1 MTITIF
7 LADDHTVL
15 RDSLRFLLDAQPDFH
30 VIGVANNGRDA
41 AQQVEHL
48 HPDVAILD
56 IGMPKMNGIK
66 ATERICHACPTTHVI
81 ILSMHRTPEHI
92 SQALQVGARG
102 YLLKES
108 ASDEVI
114 EAIRI
119 VHAGK
124 RYLSQSISDVV
135 LDYYVDLHRGETEP
149 DPLESLTLREREVM
163 QLLVEGKSSAEI
175 GVLLALSPRT
185 VDTYRG
191 RIMQKLDVPH
201 LPGLVKFAIQHG
213 LIPLE

>member
-1 MTITIF
+1 MSITIF

-15 RDSLRFLLDAQPDFH
+15 RDSLRFLLDAQPDFQ
-30 VIGVANNGRDA
+30 VIGVADNGRDA
-41 AQQVEHL
+41 AQQVECL

-66 ATERICHACPTTHVI
+66 ATERICRACPATRVI

-135 LDYYVDLHRGETEP
+135 LNYYVDLHRGETEP

-213 LIPLE
+213 LISLE

>member
-7 LADDHTVL
+7 LADDHAVL
-15 RDSLRFLLDAQPDFH
+15 RDSLRFLLDAQLDFQ
-30 VIGVANNGRDA
+30 VVGVADNGRDA
-41 AQQVEHL
+41 ARQVEHL

-56 IGMPKMNGIK
+56 IGMPEMDGIE
-66 ATERICHACPTTHVI
+66 ATGRICQAHPATQVI

-92 SQALQVGARG
+92 NQALQAGARG

-124 RYLSQSISDVV
+124 RYLSQSISDTI
-135 LDYYVDLHRGETEP
+135 LDYYVDLHQGETTP
-149 DPLESLTLREREVM
+149 DPLESLTSRERQVL
-163 QLLVEGKSSAEI
+163 QLLVEGKSSAKI
-175 GVLLALSPRT
+175 GDLLSLSSRT
-185 VDTYRG
+185 VDTYRS
-191 RIMQKLDVPH
+191 RIMQKLNIPH
-201 LPGLVKFAIQHG
+201 VPGLVKFAIQHG
-213 LIPLE
+213 LTSLE

>member
-15 RDSLRFLLDAQPDFH
+15 RDSLSFLLDAQPDFQ
-30 VIGVANNGRDA
+30 VVGVADNGRDA
-41 AQQVEHL
+41 VRQVEQL
-48 HPDVAILD
+48 LPDVAVLD
-56 IGMPKMNGIK
+56 ITMPEMNGIQ
-66 ATERICHACPTTHVI
+66 AAERICHICPATQVI

-119 VHAGK
+119 VHAGQ
-124 RYLSQSISDVV
+124 RYLSQSISDTV
-135 LDYYVDLHRGETEP
+135 LDYYVDLHRGETAP
-149 DPLESLTLREREVM
+149 DPLDSLTLREQEVL
-163 QLLVEGKSSAEI
+163 QLLVEGKSSSEI
-175 GVLLALSPRT
+175 GDHLSLSPRT
-185 VDTYRG
+185 VDTYRS
-191 RIMQKLDVPH
+191 RIMQKLDIRN

-213 LIPLE
+213 LTSLE

>member
-15 RDSLRFLLDAQPDFH
+15 RDSLSFLLDAQPDFQ
-30 VIGVANNGRDA
+30 VVGVADNGRDA
-41 AQQVEHL
+41 VRQVEQL
-48 HPDVAILD
+48 LPDVAVLD
-56 IGMPKMNGIK
+56 ISMPEMNGIQ
-66 ATERICHACPTTHVI
+66 AAERICRVCPATQVI

-119 VHAGK
+119 VYAGQ
-124 RYLSQSISDVV
+124 RYLSQSISDTV
-135 LDYYVDLHRGETEP
+135 LDYYVGLHRGETAP
-149 DPLESLTLREREVM
+149 DPLDSLTAREREVL

-175 GVLLALSPRT
+175 GEHLSLSPRT
-185 VDTYRG
+185 VDTYRS
-191 RIMQKLDVPH
+191 RIMQKLDIRN

-213 LIPLE
+213 LTSLE

>member
-15 RDSLRFLLDAQPDFH
+15 RDSLRFLLDAQPDFQ
-30 VIGVANNGRDA
+30 VIGVADNGRDA
-41 AQQVEHL
+41 AQQIEHL

-66 ATERICHACPTTHVI
+66 ATERICRVCPATQVI

-135 LDYYVDLHRGETEP
+135 LNYYVDLHRGEIEP
-149 DPLESLTLREREVM
+149 DPLESLTLREREVV
-163 QLLVEGKSSAEI
+163 QLLVEGKLSAEI
-175 GVLLALSPRT
+175 GILLALSPRT

-191 RIMQKLDVPH
+191 RIMQKLGVPH

>member
-15 RDSLRFLLDAQPDFH
+15 RDSLRFLLDAQPDFQ

-41 AQQVEHL
+41 ARQVERL

-56 IGMPKMNGIK
+56 IGMPEMNGIK
-66 ATERICHACPTTHVI
+66 ATERICRACSDTQVI

-124 RYLSQSISDVV
+124 RYLSRSISDVV
-135 LDYYVDLHRGETEP
+135 LDYYVDLHRGEIEP
-149 DPLESLTLREREVM
+149 DPLESLTVREREVM

-213 LIPLE
+213 LIALE

>member
-1 MTITIF
+1 
-7 LADDHTVL
+7 
-15 RDSLRFLLDAQPDFH
+15 
-30 VIGVANNGRDA
+30 
-41 AQQVEHL
+41 
-48 HPDVAILD
+48 
-56 IGMPKMNGIK
+56 
-66 ATERICHACPTTHVI
+66 
-81 ILSMHRTPEHI
+81 
-92 SQALQVGARG
+92 
-102 YLLKES
+102 LLKES

-135 LDYYVDLHRGETEP
+135 LNYYVDLHRGETEP

-213 LIPLE
+213 LIALE

>member
-15 RDSLRFLLDAQPDFH
+15 RDSLRFLLDAQPDFQ

-41 AQQVEHL
+41 AQQIERL
-48 HPDVAILD
+48 RPNVAILD
-56 IGMPKMNGIK
+56 ISMPHMNGIQV
-66 ATERICHACPTTHVI
+66 TERIYRVCPVTRVI

-92 SQALQVGARG
+92 TQALQAGARG

-114 EAIRI
+114 EAISI
-119 VHAGK
+119 VHAEK
-124 RYLSQSISDVV
+124 RYLSQSISDMV
-135 LDYYVDLHRGETEP
+135 LDYYVDLHRGETDP
-149 DPLESLTLREREVM
+149 DPLESLTQREREVL

-175 GVLLALSPRT
+175 GNFVSLSPRT
-185 VDTYRG
+185 VDTYRS
-191 RIMQKLDVPH
+191 RIMQKLSIPH
-201 LPGLVKFAIQHG
+201 LPGLVRFAIQCG
-213 LIPLE
+213 LISLE